1 MEEDLGIK
9 IGNKEE
15 SFWTEIMTLSKK
27 AIETL
32 ERELKINKS
41 IVEMCELKIQ
51 NEKTY
56 LESLDINPLDIKTFG
71 ED

>member
-15 SFWTEIMTLSKK
+15 AFWTEIMTLSKK